1 MSIEDR
7 QLEQLAK
14 RLGAS
19 AEENLDVDAVAS
31 SVVERLKSSS
41 EHRVWWRRTPVLSA
55 FAAAA
60 ALVVAVG
67 ILSDNGGNAAPI
79 ASDMVVTPTEL
90 EALSFDEL
98 AEVFDTLS
106 FDAPVS
112 ELALVGLDDMSV
124 GQLQELLQTM
134 MEE

>member
-1 MSIEDR
+1 MSIEER
-7 QLEQLAK
+7 QLEQFAK

-19 AEENLDVDAVAS
+19 AEANLDIDAVVS

-55 FAAAA
+55 VAAAA
-60 ALVVAVG
+60 VLVVAVG
-67 ILSDNGGNAAPI
+67 ILSDDGDNVAPVD
-79 ASDMVVTPTEL
+79 SDMAVTPTEL

-98 AEVFDTLS
+98 AEVFDTLN
-106 FDAPVS
+106 FEAPVS
-112 ELALVGLDDMSV
+112 ENAGAGFDDLSV
-124 GQLQELLQTM
+124 GQLEELLQTM